1 MVSFEQKEGSGGVE
15 AVLGRGQKAQVPE
28 MTAGAGAGRV
38 GSSCRGEGGRPDLP
52 ASKVRVTLQ

>member
-1 MVSFEQKEGSGGVE
+1 MNRRRGVVGVE

-38 GSSCRGEGGRPDLP
+38 GSSCRGEGERPDLP